1 MEIRK
6 TLLSSEKLKPLF
18 GDATKLLFGKQFTDH
33 MFTLTYSK
41 AKGWHNPEI
50 KPYGP
55 FLLDPA
61 ALVFHYSQEVFEG
74 QKAYKS
80 PSGDILLFR
89 PLENAKRI
97 NKSLAR
103 MCMPTIPE
111 QDFLF
116 YLNELLKTEKRWIP
130 EQKGT
135 ARDIRPTVIATEAVL
150 GVRPSSEFL
159 FYIILSPS
167 GPYFPEGFN
176 PVGLW
181 VSREVSRAAEGGTGA
196 VKAGGNYGGSLV
208 AIKAALD
215 KGYSQVLWL
224 DAKEHRYVEEAGA
237 MNIFFVMENKLITP
251 PLSGSILPG
260 ITRKSILEMADDLD
274 IQKEERMI
282 TIEEVCQGILDGRV
296 TEMFGAGTAAIVSP
310 FGKLHVDD
318 KEYTVNDNQTGPLS
332 KRIYEE
338 LIAIQYG
345 IKPDPYDWVYR
356 VK

>member
-1 MEIRK
+1 MEISK
-6 TLLSSEKLKPLF
+6 TLLSPDKQKPLF
-18 GDATKLLFGKQFTDH
+18 EDATKLLFGKQFTDH
-33 MFTLTYSK
+33 MLTLSYSK
-41 AKGWHNPEI
+41 PKGWHNPEI

-55 FLLDPA
+55 FSLDPA

-80 PSGDILLFR
+80 PDGDILLFR
-89 PLENAKRI
+89 PLENAKRM
-97 NKSLAR
+97 NKSLER

-111 QDFLF
+111 PDFLF
-116 YLNELLKTEKRWIP
+116 FESELLKVEKRWIP

-135 ARDIRPTVIATEAVL
+135 ALYIRPTVIATEAVL

-159 FYIILSPS
+159 FFIILSPS

-181 VSREVSRAAEGGTGA
+181 VSRKVSRAADGGTGA

-208 AIKAALD
+208 AIKTALD

-237 MNIFFVMENKLITP
+237 MNMFFVIRDKLITP

-260 ITRKSILEMADDLD
+260 ITRKSILEMADDLG
-274 IQKEERMI
+274 IRTEEKI
-282 TIEEVCQGILDGRV
+282 ISIEEVCEGILNGQV

-310 FGKLHVDD
+310 FGKLNVDGR
-318 KEYTVNDNQTGPLS
+318 EYTVNNNQTGPIS
-332 KRIYEE
+332 KKIYEE

-345 IKPDPYDWVYR
+345 KKPDPYGWVHR